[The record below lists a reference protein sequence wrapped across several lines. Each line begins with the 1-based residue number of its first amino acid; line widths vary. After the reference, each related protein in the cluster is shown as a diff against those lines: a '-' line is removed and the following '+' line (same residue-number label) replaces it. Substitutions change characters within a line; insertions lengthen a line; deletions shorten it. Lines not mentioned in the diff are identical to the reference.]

1 MNKSEDKTMGF
12 YNKYILPK
20 IINAGCGTKPIRK
33 QREKVLPLCKG
44 IVLEIG
50 CGSGLNFS
58 FYEENNIDKLYALE
72 PDKEMLRQAESVVK
86 EVNFPITFLETGAE
100 KIPLEDDSIDTALL
114 TYTLCTIPDPLAALL
129 EIRRVLK
136 KGGKLVFCE
145 HGMAPENNVKKMQ
158 NFINSFWP
166 IFVGGCNLNR
176 DIPSLIKDAGFL
188 VDNLET
194 MYLPKTPKWFGY
206 NYWGSA
212 S

>member
-1 MNKSEDKTMGF
+1 MGF

-100 KIPLEDDSIDTALL
+100 KIPLEDDYIDTVLL

-158 NFINSFWP
+158 NFINSFFL
-166 IFVGGCNLNR
+166 FVGGCNLNR

>member
-1 MNKSEDKTMGF
+1 MGF

-72 PDKEMLRQAESVVK
+72 PDKEVLRQAESVVK

-158 NFINSFWP
+158 NFINSFFL
-166 IFVGGCNLNR
+166 FVGGCNLNR

>member
-1 MNKSEDKTMGF
+1 MGF

-44 IVLEIG
+44 IVLEVG

-72 PDKEMLRQAESVVK
+72 PDKEMLRKAESVVK

-145 HGMAPENNVKKMQ
+145 HGTAPENYVKKMQ
-158 NFINSFWP
+158 NFINSFWL
-166 IFVGGCNLNR
+166 FVGGCNLNR

>member
-1 MNKSEDKTMGF
+1 MGF

-100 KIPLEDDSIDTALL
+100 KILLEDDSIDTALL

>member
-1 MNKSEDKTMGF
+1 MGF

-58 FYEENNIDKLYALE
+58 FYEENNIHKLYALE
-72 PDKEMLRQAESVVK
+72 PNKEMLRQAESVVK

>member
-1 MNKSEDKTMGF
+1 MGF

-114 TYTLCTIPDPLAALL
+114 TYTLCTIHDPLAALL

-158 NFINSFWP
+158 NFINSFFL
-166 IFVGGCNLNR
+166 FVGGCNLNR

>member
-1 MNKSEDKTMGF
+1 MGF

-158 NFINSFWP
+158 NFINSFFL
-166 IFVGGCNLNR
+166 FVGGCNLNR
-176 DIPSLIKDAGFL
+176 DIPSLIKEAGFL

>member
-1 MNKSEDKTMGF
+1 MGF

-72 PDKEMLRQAESVVK
+72 PDKEMLRQAVSVVK

-158 NFINSFWP
+158 NFINSFFL
-166 IFVGGCNLNR
+166 FVGGCNLNR

>member
-1 MNKSEDKTMGF
+1 MGF

-44 IVLEIG
+44 IVLEVG

>member
-1 MNKSEDKTMGF
+1 MGF

-158 NFINSFWP
+158 NFINSFFL
-166 IFVGGCNLNR
+166 FVGGCNLNR

-188 VDNLET
+188 VYNLET

>member
-1 MNKSEDKTMGF
+1 MGF

-145 HGMAPENNVKKMQ
+145 HGMAPENNVKK
-158 NFINSFWP
+158 
-166 IFVGGCNLNR
+166 CKTL
-176 DIPSLIKDAGFL
+176 LILFFFLL
-188 VDNLET
+188 VDVI
-194 MYLPKTPKWFGY
+194 
-206 NYWGSA
+206 
-212 S
+212 

>member
-1 MNKSEDKTMGF
+1 
-12 YNKYILPK
+12 
-20 IINAGCGTKPIRK
+20 
-33 QREKVLPLCKG
+33 
-44 IVLEIG
+44 
-50 CGSGLNFS
+50 
-58 FYEENNIDKLYALE
+58 
-72 PDKEMLRQAESVVK
+72 MLRQAESVVK
-86 EVNFPITFLETGAE
+86 EVNFTITFLETGAE

>member
-1 MNKSEDKTMGF
+1 MGF

-72 PDKEMLRQAESVVK
+72 PDKEMLRQAKLVVK
-86 EVNFPITFLETGAE
+86 EINFPITFLETGAE

-176 DIPSLIKDAGFL
+176 DIPSLLKDAGFL

>member
-1 MNKSEDKTMGF
+1 MGF

-72 PDKEMLRQAESVVK
+72 PDKEMLRQAKSVVK

-114 TYTLCTIPDPLAALL
+114 TYTLCTIPDPLSALL

-158 NFINSFWP
+158 NFINSFFL
-166 IFVGGCNLNR
+166 FVGGCNLNR

>member
-1 MNKSEDKTMGF
+1 MGF

-158 NFINSFWP
+158 NFINSFFL
-166 IFVGGCNLNR
+166 FVGGCNLNR
-176 DIPSLIKDAGFL
+176 DIPSLLKGDHLIFL
-188 VDNLET
+188 SNVWFSKSL
-194 MYLPKTPKWFGY
+194 KTRVGL
-206 NYWGSA
+206 
-212 S
+212 

>member
-1 MNKSEDKTMGF
+1 MGF

-58 FYEENNIDKLYALE
+58 FYEENNIDKLYALQ

>member
-1 MNKSEDKTMGF
+1 MGF

-206 NYWGSA
+206 NYWGAA

>member
-1 MNKSEDKTMGF
+1 MGF

-72 PDKEMLRQAESVVK
+72 PDKEMLRQAKSVVK

-176 DIPSLIKDAGFL
+176 DIPSLLKDAGFL

>member
-1 MNKSEDKTMGF
+1 MGF

-86 EVNFPITFLETGAE
+86 EVNFSITFLETGAE

>member
-1 MNKSEDKTMGF
+1 MGF

-50 CGSGLNFS
+50 FGSGLNFS

-158 NFINSFWP
+158 NFINSFFL
-166 IFVGGCNLNR
+166 FVGGCNLNR

>member
-1 MNKSEDKTMGF
+1 MGF

-100 KIPLEDDSIDTALL
+100 KIPLKDDSIDTALL

-176 DIPSLIKDAGFL
+176 DIPSLLNDAGFL

>member
-1 MNKSEDKTMGF
+1 MGF

-136 KGGKLVFCE
+136 KGDKLVFCE

>member
-1 MNKSEDKTMGF
+1 MGF

-50 CGSGLNFS
+50 SGSGLNFS

>member
-1 MNKSEDKTMGF
+1 MGF

-188 VDNLET
+188 LDNLET

>member
-1 MNKSEDKTMGF
+1 MGF

-86 EVNFPITFLETGAE
+86 EVSFPITFLETGAE
-100 KIPLEDDSIDTALL
+100 KIPLEDDYIDTVLL

>member
-1 MNKSEDKTMGF
+1 MGF

-100 KIPLEDDSIDTALL
+100 KIPLKDDSIDTALL

>member
-1 MNKSEDKTMGF
+1 MGF

-72 PDKEMLRQAESVVK
+72 PDKEMLRQAKSVVK

-176 DIPSLIKDAGFL
+176 DIPSLLNDAGFL

>member
-1 MNKSEDKTMGF
+1 MGF

-58 FYEENNIDKLYALE
+58 FYEENNIHKLYALE
-72 PDKEMLRQAESVVK
+72 PNKEMLRQAKSVVK

>member
-1 MNKSEDKTMGF
+1 MGF

-72 PDKEMLRQAESVVK
+72 PDKEMLCQAESVVK

>member
-1 MNKSEDKTMGF
+1 MGF

-145 HGMAPENNVKKMQ
+145 HGMAPENSVKKMQ
-158 NFINSFWP
+158 NFINSFFL
-166 IFVGGCNLNR
+166 FVGGCNLNR

>member
-1 MNKSEDKTMGF
+1 MGF

-114 TYTLCTIPDPLAALL
+114 TYTLCTIPDPIAALL

-158 NFINSFWP
+158 NFINSFFL
-166 IFVGGCNLNR
+166 FVGGCNLNR

>member
-1 MNKSEDKTMGF
+1 MGF

-58 FYEENNIDKLYALE
+58 FYEENNIHKLYALE
-72 PDKEMLRQAESVVK
+72 PNKEMLRQAESVVK
-86 EVNFPITFLETGAE
+86 EVSFPITFLETGAE

-206 NYWGSA
+206 NYWGSD

>member
-1 MNKSEDKTMGF
+1 MGF

-58 FYEENNIDKLYALE
+58 FYEQNNIDKLYALE

-158 NFINSFWP
+158 NFINSFFL
-166 IFVGGCNLNR
+166 FVGGCNLNR

>member
-1 MNKSEDKTMGF
+1 MGF

-176 DIPSLIKDAGFL
+176 DIPSLLNDAGFL

>member
-1 MNKSEDKTMGF
+1 MGF

-72 PDKEMLRQAESVVK
+72 PDKEMLRQAESVLK

-100 KIPLEDDSIDTALL
+100 KILLEDDSIDTALL

-176 DIPSLIKDAGFL
+176 DISSLLNDAGFL

>member
-1 MNKSEDKTMGF
+1 MGF

-86 EVNFPITFLETGAE
+86 EVNFLITFLETGAE